1 MSVLSHNKHTDVN
14 AKAVDGLQ
22 FEYDHGKHSTQYLT

>member
-22 FEYDHGKHSTQYLT
+22 FEYDHGNT